1 MKKIT
6 KFLYIE
12 LLALNPLRKIRKMKL
27 PPRHEDTKI
36 HKELI
41 FNDLFLVELRA
52 FVPSWQ

>member
-1 MKKIT
+1 
-6 KFLYIE
+6 
-12 LLALNPLRKIRKMKL
+12 MKL

-52 FVPSWQ
+52 FVP

>member
-1 MKKIT
+1 MKKIN

-12 LLALNPLRKIRKMKL
+12 LLALNPLCKIWKMKL

-41 FNDLFLVELRA
+41 LNDLFLVELRA
-52 FVPSWQ
+52 FVP